1 MRSSKRKN
9 LIKHSFLILAFALA
23 SLFGHIWLNAKS
35 DEKVEFILESKSSEI
50 KKNLQQKLQNHLN
63 VMNRLAARSSI
74 SLPKTNKAWKNK
86 TQQIFKDFEGIQAI
100 EWIDKGSTVEWVY
113 PNVGNNVVVGKQLSF
128 AQNDMVDLKKSVELK
143 ESFFSRSGTFIQGGD
158 GFFSIHPSFNNSDHQ
173 GFVVSVY
180 KYKSLFDA
188 LIPSGYELNLHT
200 NGELVFSNVS
210 KGNRSEKYIFSKLKS
225 IDLGGQSIQLELRQT
240 PKLIQSISGQL
251 ELANYRIFVFVI
263 FIFFMIFVI
272 SNYNHRENLED
283 INVANIKLNT
293 SLNLALDN
301 IKIGTWELTPYNN
314 KIYLSERADRIYG
327 LENQTVSSF
336 EKWLAFVHPDDRER
350 VDGEL
355 KTAIESERFFKA
367 DFRIVN
373 YSGQIK
379 HIRTVA
385 NTQIGRNIKNRR
397 VYGISWDIT
406 DEKNSE
412 FDLIMARDKAEI
424 AAKTKSEFLANMS
437 HEIRTPMNGVL
448 GMASLLSK
456 TNLDVKQREMLDII
470 NSCGNGLLTV
480 LNDILDFS
488 KIEAGKMDIEKKP
501 FHLKK
506 CVEES
511 AFLLSSK
518 ASQKYI
524 ELSYGIENGLPEF
537 FLGDVT
543 RIKQILVNFISN
555 AVKFTNEGEVDIKI
569 SSRKIDNNRYQIKFT
584 VRDSGIGISEK
595 NKEKLFKAFSQADT
609 SITRSFGGTGL
620 GLVISAKLA
629 SYMGGLVYV
638 DSELGKG
645 SIFTLEIPLEA
656 TTGVLNQV
664 ENRQR
669 KYGERFGQEYPL
681 KILVVEDNMMNQRI
695 ATMMLKKLG
704 YTCELASNGAVA
716 IDLISKGGFDF
727 VFMDMQMPVMDGV
740 TATKKIVESYGI
752 ERPIIVAMTANVLQE
767 DREKCFSAGMDE
779 FITKPISIEKLGNII
794 VDLYPSKLSKK
805 IS

>member
-1 MRSSKRKN
+1 VRSSKQRN
-9 LIKHSFLILAFALA
+9 LLKHGFLIVVFAVA
-23 SLFGHIWLNAKS
+23 SMFGHNWLETRSA
-35 DEKVEFILESKSSEI
+35 EKVQYFLKAKSSEI
-50 KKNLQQKLQNHLN
+50 QKKLQDDLINR
-63 VMNRLAARSSI
+63 MNIMSRLALRIKGIDEASRS
-74 SLPKTNKAWKNK
+74 AWLSD
-86 TQQIFKDFEGIQAI
+86 TVEIYKDLDGIQAI
-100 EWIDKGSTVEWVY
+100 EWIDKGLIANWVY
-113 PNVGNNVVVGKQLSF
+113 PKVGNGIVIGRKLVLGEQDTIDLEKSIE
-128 AQNDMVDLKKSVELK
+128 LKKPFLTSSQKLL
-143 ESFFSRSGTFIQGGD
+143 QGEM
-158 GFFSIHPSFNNSDHQ
+158 GFYSIHPTFKNKKHSGFLLAVYQNTELFNQ
-173 GFVVSVY
+173 
-180 KYKSLFDA
+180 
-188 LIPSGYELNLHT
+188 LIPEDYQVILWMNNKKVYSNIPSNLN
-200 NGELVFSNVS
+200 S
-210 KGNRSEKYIFSKLKS
+210 KNDTFSKIQTIKLAGQLIE
-225 IDLGGQSIQLELRQT
+225 IDLRQNENFIQKFSGQSEL
-240 PKLIQSISGQL
+240 S
-251 ELANYRIFVFVI
+251 NYRIFVLTV
-263 FIFFMIFVI
+263 FIFFLIFVI
-272 SNYNHRENLED
+272 SNYNHREHLET
-283 INVANIKLNT
+283 INVSNIKLNT

-301 IKIGTWELTPYNN
+301 IKIGTWELTPYNG
-314 KIYLSERADRIYG
+314 KIFLSERADRIYG

-336 EKWLAFVHPDDRER
+336 DKWLAFVHPDDRER
-350 VDGEL
+350 IANEL
-355 KTAIESERFFKA
+355 KTAIDSERFFKA

-385 NTQIGRNIKNRR
+385 NTQVGRSIKKRR

-412 FDLIMARDKAEI
+412 LDLIMARDKAEV

-456 TNLDVKQREMLDII
+456 TSLDVKQREMLDII
-470 NSCGNGLLTV
+470 NSCGYGLLTV

-488 KIEAGKMDIEKKP
+488 KIEAGKMDIERKP

-555 AVKFTNEGEVDIKI
+555 AVKFTNEGEVDINV
-569 SSRKIDNNRYQIKFT
+569 SSRKIDNNRFQIKFI

-595 NKEKLFKAFSQADT
+595 NKEKLFQAFSQADT

-638 DSELGKG
+638 DSELGRG
-645 SIFTLEIPLEA
+645 STFTLEIPLEA
-656 TTGVLNQV
+656 TVGTLNPAHD
-664 ENRQR
+664 NQR
-669 KYGERFGQEYPL
+669 KFNESFGVDYPL
-681 KILVVEDNMMNQRI
+681 RILVVEDNMMNQRI
-695 ATMMLKKLG
+695 AKMMLKKLG
-704 YTCELASNGAVA
+704 YECELANNGAVA
-716 IDLISKGGFDF
+716 LDLIGERKYDF
-727 VFMDMQMPVMDGV
+727 IFMDMQMPIMDGV
-740 TATKKIVESYGI
+740 TATRKIVQNYGI

-779 FITKPISIEKLGNII
+779 FITKPISVEKLGNII
-794 VDLYPSKLSKK
+794 MSLYPSKLTKK
-805 IS
+805 VS